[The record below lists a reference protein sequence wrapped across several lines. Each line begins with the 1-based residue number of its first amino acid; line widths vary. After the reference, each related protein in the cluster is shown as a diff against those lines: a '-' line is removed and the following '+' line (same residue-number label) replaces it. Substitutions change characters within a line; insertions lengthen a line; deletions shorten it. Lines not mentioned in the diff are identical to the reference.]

1 MNENKTELRTNPLDS
16 VQLSLI
22 CLIESEAK
30 ELLEQGRNPH
40 ARRVADACDKL
51 IRWSESARGQ
61 LSPEQREVID
71 SLTLDEAINRL
82 TMGPSL
88 ALSSDAFDASPG
100 IVAGEKA

>member
-40 ARRVADACDKL
+40 ARRVADACNKL
-51 IRWSESARGQ
+51 IRWSESTRRQ
-61 LSPEQREVID
+61 LSPEQREAID
-71 SLTLDEAINRL
+71 SLTLDEAVARL
-82 TMGPSL
+82 TATPFPVP
-88 ALSSDAFDASPG
+88 SSDAFDRSLGA
-100 IVAGEKA
+100 VAGETG